1 AGAHNDDHP
10 QGDLDK
16 DKGEVAED
24 QAPSSEEESAE
35 DHSEGGDLDKDKEE
49 VAEDQAPSAA
59 DKTAEDDSDGGG
71 ADEDEGEVAEDQA
84 QSSEDKTEE
93 DHSEGGGLDEDE
105 DEAAEDDAEE
115 EPDTPPNFTPNG
127 PSLDVRDVAPET
139 DSTIRVG
146 DNERTYTTDSHGSA
160 GINIVDDFEL
170 PPGSHQVTI
179 TGPDGHKQEVT
190 FYATGMQV
198 ANTRVNVLGLDP
210 SATYQLSENGRIA
223 Q

>member
-1 AGAHNDDHP
+1 VKAYVDVAEEQHP
-10 QGDLDK
+10 SSEDNTEEEHSESGDLDK
-16 DKGEVAED
+16 DKGAVAED
-24 QAPSSEEESAE
+24 QAP
-35 DHSEGGDLDKDKEE
+35 
-49 VAEDQAPSAA
+49 
-59 DKTAEDDSDGGG
+59 
-71 ADEDEGEVAEDQA
+71 
-84 QSSEDKTEE
+84 SSEDKTEE

-139 DSTIRVG
+139 DYTIRVG

-198 ANTRVNVLGLDP
+198 ENTRVNVLGLDP
-210 SATYQLSENGRIA
+210 SATYQLSVNGRIA
-223 Q
+223 QVGVFDFTPLPDGTFTLDINQQFPHALPGWHEVSLSGGGYS